1 MPFNITDFKGNF
13 PFDGARPNL
22 FEVNIPVFDQKLT
35 FTAKTA
41 QLPGSTIGTIEVPY
55 FGRTVKVAGNR
66 TFPEWTVTVINDE
79 DFVVRNQ
86 LEEWMARINGHESNL
101 AESFYSQYCFD
112 AEVYQYGKQG
122 NILKT
127 YTFIDMFP
135 ADISPIDVS
144 WDANDAIEEYAV
156 TFQYQYW
163 TSPEVFVG

>member
-41 QLPGSTIGTIEVPY
+41 QLPGSTVGTIEVPY
-55 FGRTVKVAGNR
+55 FGRTIKMAGNR
-66 TFPEWTVTVINDE
+66 TFPEWTITVINDE
-79 DFVVRNQ
+79 DFIIRNQ

-101 AESFYSQYCFD
+101 AEAFYSQYSFD

-135 ADISPIDVS
+135 IDISPIDVS

-163 TSPEVFVG
+163 TSPEVFVA

>member
-41 QLPGSTIGTIEVPY
+41 QLPGSTVGTIEVPY
-55 FGRTVKVAGNR
+55 FGRTIKMAGNR
-66 TFPEWTVTVINDE
+66 TFPEWTITVINDE

-101 AESFYSQYCFD
+101 AEAFYSQSAFD

-122 NILKT
+122 NIIKT

-163 TSPEVFVG
+163 TSPEIFVG

>member
-1 MPFNITDFKGNF
+1 MPFNITDFKGSF

-35 FTAKTA
+35 FTAKTT
-41 QLPGSTIGTIEVPY
+41 QLPGSSLGVIEVPY
-55 FGRTVKVAGNR
+55 FGRTIKMAGNR
-66 TFPEWTVTVINDE
+66 TFPDWSISVINDE
-79 DFVVRNQ
+79 DFVIRNQ

-101 AESFYSQYCFD
+101 SEAFYTQYAFD

-122 NILKT
+122 NIIKS

-135 ADISPIDVS
+135 IDISPIDVS
-144 WDANDAIEEYAV
+144 WDANDAIEEYTV

-163 TSPEVFVG
+163 TSPEVETL

>member
-41 QLPGSTIGTIEVPY
+41 QLPGSSIGTIEVPY
-55 FGRTVKVAGNR
+55 FGRMIKVAGNR
-66 TFPEWTVTVINDE
+66 IFPEWTITVINDE

-86 LEEWMARINGHESNL
+86 LEEWMSRINGHESNL
-101 AESFYSQYCFD
+101 SEAFYSQYAFD

-122 NILKT
+122 NIIKT

-135 ADISPIDVS
+135 TDISPIEVG
-144 WDANDAIEEYAV
+144 WDQNDQIEEYVV

-163 TSPEVFVG
+163 TSPEVFVS

>member
-35 FTAKTA
+35 FTAKAA

-55 FGRTVKVAGNR
+55 FGRTIKMAGNR
-66 TFPEWTVTVINDE
+66 TFPEWTITVINDE

-86 LEEWMARINGHESNL
+86 LEEWMSRINGHESNL
-101 AESFYSQYCFD
+101 AESFYSQYAFD

-122 NILKT
+122 NIIKT

>member
-22 FEVNIPVFDQKLT
+22 FEVNIPVFNRKLT

-41 QLPGSTIGTIEVPY
+41 QLPGSTLGTIEIPY

-79 DFVVRNQ
+79 DFVIKNQ
-86 LEEWMARINGHESNL
+86 LERWMGRINGHESNL
-101 AESFYSQYCFD
+101 QRARFNQYAFD
-112 AEVYQYGKQG
+112 ADVYQYGKQG
-122 NILKT
+122 NIIKS

-135 ADISPIDVS
+135 VDISPIDVS
-144 WDANDAIEEYAV
+144 WDANDAIEEFAV

-163 TSPEVFVG
+163 TSAEVAVA

>member
-35 FTAKTA
+35 FTAKAA

-55 FGRTVKVAGNR
+55 FGRTIKMAGNR
-66 TFPEWTVTVINDE
+66 TFPEWTITVINDE

-86 LEEWMARINGHESNL
+86 LEEWMSRINGHESNL
-101 AESFYSQYCFD
+101 

-122 NILKT
+122 NIIKT

>member
-55 FGRTVKVAGNR
+55 FGRTIKVAGNR

-79 DFVVRNQ
+79 DFIVRNQ

-101 AESFYSQYCFD
+101 AEALYSQYCFD

-122 NILKT
+122 DIVKS

>member
-22 FEVNIPVFDQKLT
+22 FEVNIPVFDRKLV
-35 FTAKTA
+35 FTAKSA
-41 QLPGSTIGTIEVPY
+41 QLPGSSLGSIDIPY
-55 FGRTVKVAGNR
+55 FGRMIKVAGNR
-66 TFPEWTVTVINDE
+66 IFPEWTITVINDE

-86 LEEWMARINGHESNL
+86 LEEWMSRINGHESNL
-101 AESFYSQYCFD
+101 AEAFYSQYTFD
-112 AEVYQYGKQG
+112 AEVYQFGKQG

-135 ADISPIDVS
+135 TDISAIEVG
-144 WDANDAIEEYAV
+144 WDQNDQIEEYAV

-163 TSPEVFVG
+163 TSPEVFVA

>member
-41 QLPGSTIGTIEVPY
+41 QLPGSTVGTIEVPY
-55 FGRTVKVAGNR
+55 FGRTIKMAGNR

-79 DFVVRNQ
+79 DFIIRNQ

-101 AESFYSQYCFD
+101 AEAFYSQYSFD

-135 ADISPIDVS
+135 VDISPIDVS

-163 TSPEVFVG
+163 TSPEVFVA

>member
-41 QLPGSTIGTIEVPY
+41 QLPGSTVGTIEIPY
-55 FGRTVKVAGNR
+55 FGRTVKLAGNR
-66 TFPEWTVTVINDE
+66 TFPEWTITVINDE
-79 DFVVRNQ
+79 DFIIRNQ
-86 LEEWMARINGHESNL
+86 LEEWMARINGHENNL
-101 AESFYSQYCFD
+101 SEAFYSQYTFD

-122 NILKT
+122 NIIKS
-127 YTFIDMFP
+127 YTFVDMFP
-135 ADISPIDVS
+135 ADLSPIDVS

-163 TSPEVFVG
+163 TSPEVFVS

>member
-55 FGRTVKVAGNR
+55 FGRTIKVAGNR
-66 TFPEWTVTVINDE
+66 TFPEWTITVINDE
-79 DFVVRNQ
+79 DFVIRNQ

-101 AESFYSQYCFD
+101 AESLYSQYCFD

-122 NILKT
+122 DIIKS

>member
-55 FGRTVKVAGNR
+55 FGRTIKVAGNR
-66 TFPEWTVTVINDE
+66 TFPEWTITVINDE

-101 AESFYSQYCFD
+101 AEALYSQYCFD

-122 NILKT
+122 DIVKS

>member
-41 QLPGSTIGTIEVPY
+41 QLPGSTVGTIEIPY

-79 DFVVRNQ
+79 DFVIRNQ

-101 AESFYSQYCFD
+101 AEAFYSQYTFD

-122 NILKT
+122 NIIKS

-135 ADISPIDVS
+135 TDISPIDVS

-163 TSPEVFVG
+163 NSAEVFVG

>member
-41 QLPGSTIGTIEVPY
+41 QLPGSTVGTIEVPY
-55 FGRTVKVAGNR
+55 FGRTIKMAGNR

-79 DFVVRNQ
+79 DFIIRNQ
-86 LEEWMARINGHESNL
+86 LEEWMARINGHESNI
-101 AESFYSQYCFD
+101 AEAFYSQYSFD

-135 ADISPIDVS
+135 VDISPIDVS

-163 TSPEVFVG
+163 TSPEVFVA

>member
-55 FGRTVKVAGNR
+55 FGRTIKVAGNR
-66 TFPEWTVTVINDE
+66 TFPEWTVTIINDE
-79 DFVVRNQ
+79 DFIVRNQ

-101 AESFYSQYCFD
+101 AEALYSQYCFD

-122 NILKT
+122 DIIKS

>member
-41 QLPGSTIGTIEVPY
+41 QLPGSTVGTIEVPY
-55 FGRTVKVAGNR
+55 FGRTIKMAGNR
-66 TFPEWTVTVINDE
+66 TFPEWTITVINDE
-79 DFVVRNQ
+79 DFIIRNQ
-86 LEEWMARINGHESNL
+86 LEEWMARINGHESNI
-101 AESFYSQYCFD
+101 AEAFYSQYSFD

-135 ADISPIDVS
+135 VDISPIDVS

-163 TSPEVFVG
+163 TSPEVFVA

>member
-41 QLPGSTIGTIEVPY
+41 QLPGSTVGTIEVPY
-55 FGRTVKVAGNR
+55 FGRTIKMAGNR
-66 TFPEWTVTVINDE
+66 TFPEWTITVINDE

-101 AESFYSQYCFD
+101 AEAFYSQYAFD

-122 NILKT
+122 NIIKT

-135 ADISPIDVS
+135 ADIYPIDVS

-163 TSPEVFVG
+163 TSPEIFVG